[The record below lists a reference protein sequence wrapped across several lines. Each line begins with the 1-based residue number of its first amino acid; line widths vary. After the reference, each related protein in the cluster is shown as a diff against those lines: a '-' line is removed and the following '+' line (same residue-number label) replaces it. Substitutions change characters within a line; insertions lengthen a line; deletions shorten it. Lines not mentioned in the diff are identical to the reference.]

1 MPEGPEVKI
10 STDFL
15 KKNVRKINSINIESS
30 AYKKKFSQVINIAN
44 KHLTEKAN
52 FSCIGKNIFLK
63 LSEKNNLHIH
73 LGMTGSFTFKKQKHN
88 HLSFSTPN
96 GKIFF
101 NDIRRF
107 GFVKIISDE
116 TICLKF
122 NKIIDILNDDYDIK
136 THINL
141 LNNISGNLEICKILL
156 NQKYFPGVGN
166 YLKSEILFAL
176 KIHPNRKWKTIKKH
190 SYKDIC
196 FYTKKITT
204 EAYKKGGAELRDF
217 KNPNSKSNFILKIY
231 GKNKTVNDLDVM
243 KIKSKDNRTS
253 YYCSIQR

>member
-15 KKNVRKINSINIESS
+15 KKNVRKINSINIESL

-52 FSCIGKNIFLK
+52 FFCIGKNIFLK

-122 NKIIDILNDDYDIK
+122 NKIIDILNDNYDIK

-141 LNNISGNLEICKILL
+141 LNNIS
-156 NQKYFPGVGN
+156 VGN

-190 SYKDIC
+190 RHKDIC

-253 YYCSIQR
+253 FYCSTQR